1 MLLEVM
7 DFVMERPVVVA
18 LVLVMIYRFI
28 KARRPLPDYG
38 GNITVVRTAGEW
50 SALQARRTMS
60 TGSPHIPH
68 LAYARDRSARPLRSG
83 SSASMR
89 TRIGAHRAARPR
101 PSSRA

>member
-18 LVLVMIYRFI
+18 MVLVMIYRFV

-50 SALQARRTMS
+50 SALQARRTMR
-60 TGSPHIPH
+60 
-68 LAYARDRSARPLRSG
+68 ARARPHTFPTW
-83 SSASMR
+83 R
-89 TRIGAHRAARPR
+89 TPATGAL
-101 PSSRA
+101 SR